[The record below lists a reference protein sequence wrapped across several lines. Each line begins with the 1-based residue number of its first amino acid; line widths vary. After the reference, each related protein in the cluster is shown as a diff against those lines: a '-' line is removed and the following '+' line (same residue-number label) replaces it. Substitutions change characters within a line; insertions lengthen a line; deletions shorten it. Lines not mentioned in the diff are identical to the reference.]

1 MPLYIASIYGR
12 IRYQIKE
19 DKTMIVAMV
28 EYINK
33 YGRISMKAFCT
44 MEAANAFVKRLE
56 ERGCDYLLTLM

>member
-1 MPLYIASIYGR
+1 
-12 IRYQIKE
+12 
-19 DKTMIVAMV
+19 MIVAMV